1 MSGEQYMLRGKRVVL
16 RAMEKDDIKRLHELH
31 ANVDLVLLGDAVWRP
46 EPLAA
51 WEKEFDKHLE
61 DHDKADFVIEVDGV
75 VIGEIGL
82 HPHMNHR
89 AGVAYMGVGIY
100 APEYVGKG
108 YGRDAIMTLLN
119 WTFRI
124 LNLRRVAL
132 DTLATNERAIRAYRA
147 CGFVEEGRLREHEY
161 VNGVYV
167 DAVVMG
173 ILRSDWEKAQR
184 G

>member
-1 MSGEQYMLRGKRVVL
+1 MLRGKRVVL
-16 RAMEKDDIKRLHELH
+16 RATEKDDLKRLHELY
-31 ANVDLVLLGDAVWRP
+31 ANVDLVLLGHGVWRP

-61 DHDKADFVIEVDGV
+61 DSDKSDFVIVVDGV
-75 VIGEIGL
+75 VIGGIGL
-82 HPHMNHR
+82 QPHRMNQR
-89 AGVAYMGVGIY
+89 AGVGYLGVGIY
-100 APEYVGKG
+100 DPEYVGKG
-108 YGRDAIMTLLN
+108 YGRDAILTLLE
-119 WTFRI
+119 WSFRI
-124 LNLRRVAL
+124 LNLRRIAL

-161 VNGVYV
+161 VNGAYV
-167 DAVVMG
+167 DEVVMG